1 MLNQTAA
8 TKKIARVCVL
18 CACALA
24 VLWIGASAAGAA
36 QRERTMPVLTRPAKP
51 EKEQTRVKPAPVR
64 VAPAAQPTAAAKK
77 TSKDVKQG
85 KAEPVKKSGHIAP
98 RKGSKGFTGNPLAL
112 ERRPA
117 TDGQKRT
124 KVVYGAEG
132 QRREQSVTLRAAGG
146 RVAAPERQTR
156 AEGLRPE
163 AYGAGAGPLSED
175 RVSMSATKRKI
186 PESRLTPA
194 RTPFSGGENTLPY
207 MESDPPPEVS
217 MQYKLRDNATTRLT
231 VNPQDSASP
240 LYRPVENDG
249 RIHGAGVYMDVEVKP
264 DVRLQVGGEYH
275 DVEARDA
282 SAGASQGAAVG
293 LQWSF

>member
-1 MLNQTAA
+1 MLNQTAT
-8 TKKIARVCVL
+8 TKKIARVCAF
-18 CACALA
+18 CACAL
-24 VLWIGASAAGAA
+24 VVVWGGASAAGAA
-36 QRERTMPVLTRPAKP
+36 QREQTRPVLVRSAKP
-51 EKEQTRVKPAPVR
+51 VPVR
-64 VAPAAQPTAAAKK
+64 VAPAAQPKAAAKN

-85 KAEPVKKSGHIAP
+85 KAEPVKKSGNIAT

-117 TDGQKRT
+117 TDGQKRA

-132 QRREQSVTLRAAGG
+132 QRREQSLTLG
-146 RVAAPERQTR
+146 
-156 AEGLRPE
+156 
-163 AYGAGAGPLSED
+163 ED
-175 RVSMSATKRKI
+175 RVSMSATRRKI

-217 MQYKLRDNATTRLT
+217 MQYKLRNNATTRLT
-231 VNPQDSASP
+231 VNPQDLASP

-249 RIHGAGVYMDVEVKP
+249 RITAAGVYMDVEVKP

-293 LQWSF
+293 LQWRF

>member
-1 MLNQTAA
+1 MLNQTAT
-8 TKKIARVCVL
+8 TKKIVRVCAL

-24 VLWIGASAAGAA
+24 VLWGGAPAAGAA
-36 QRERTMPVLTRPAKP
+36 QRERTIPVLTRSVKP
-51 EKEQTRVKPAPVR
+51 EKEQARVKPAPVR
-64 VAPAAQPTAAAKK
+64 VAPAAQPTAAAKNAA
-77 TSKDVKQG
+77 KDVKQG
-85 KAEPVKKSGHIAP
+85 KADPVKEPGRIAT

-117 TDGQKRT
+117 TDGQKKA

-132 QRREQSVTLRAAGG
+132 QRRE
-146 RVAAPERQTR
+146 
-156 AEGLRPE
+156 
-163 AYGAGAGPLSED
+163 AYGASPDPDSLGED
-175 RVSMSATKRKI
+175 RVSLSATKRNM

-217 MQYKLRDNATTRLT
+217 MQYRLRNNATTRLT
-231 VNPQDSASP
+231 LNPQDSASP

-249 RIHGAGVYMDVEVKP
+249 RINAAGVYMDVEVRP
-264 DVRLQVGGEYH
+264 DVRVQVGGEYH

-282 SAGASQGAAVG
+282 PAGASQGAAVG